1 MERLKSTLNR
11 IDGRGYKA
19 YKDIEGLYRFA
30 GFTLSIDHVQG
41 DPFALASR
49 VSIRIDLTEA
59 SFPEELFS
67 SPIRK
72 TAFED
77 FLGRAMAA
85 SIRAFVKGQRGTG
98 KSGEIRIEAGGQQV
112 LLRNAVIVSSDAI
125 EARLTAGLPAD
136 GRKVLAKDALEMFFC
151 ELPKVVARSLYY
163 KNCDAVA
170 IKAHVESVEDQEY
183 LRRWLAEKGLAAF
196 LADESLLPRRSGI
209 NDKPLKDGVIGF
221 RSPESLSLSLT
232 LPNRGEIR
240 GMGIPEGVTLIVGGG
255 FHGKSTLLHAIER
268 GVYNHIPGDGRE
280 LVVTETTAVKV
291 RAEDGRFI
299 SGVDISPF
307 IDNLP
312 FGRDTKAFTTENA
325 SGSTSQAANIIEAL
339 ECGSRLLLIDEDTSA
354 TNFMIRDER
363 MQSLVAKDKEP
374 ITPLVRRVRELYDRT
389 GVSTVIV
396 MGGSGDYFEVSDRVI
411 MMDSYEAKEVTVEAH
426 SIAGSKAAAP
436 EILSEVSNLSG
447 FFENCARNPEPKRLD
462 ASRGRRD
469 VKIDAADIETLN
481 YGEHRVDL
489 SSVEQLID
497 IAQTR
502 SIGLLIHYYAVNYA
516 SKTSSFVEGLQLALK
531 DVDEMGLDVLSPYK
545 VGNLAL
551 PRIHELAA
559 AVNRIRPG
567 S

>member
-1 MERLKSTLNR
+1 MERLRSILNQ

-19 YKDIEGLYRFA
+19 YKEIKGLYRFA
-30 GFTLSIDHVQG
+30 GYTLSIDHVQG

-77 FLGRAMAA
+77 FIGRAMAS
-85 SIRAFVKGQRGTG
+85 SIRVFVKGRRGTG

-112 LLRNAVIVSSDAI
+112 LYRNAVIVSSDAI

-136 GRKVLAKDALEMFFC
+136 GRKVLAKDALEMFFS
-151 ELPKVVARSLYY
+151 ELPRVVARSLYY
-163 KNCDAVA
+163 KNSDATS
-170 IKAHVESVEDQEY
+170 IKTHVESVEDQEY

-196 LADESLLPRRSGI
+196 LADGSLLPRRSGI
-209 NDKPLKDGVIGF
+209 DDRPLKDGVIEF
-221 RSPESLSLSLT
+221 RSPESLSHSVT

-280 LVVTETTAVKV
+280 LVVTDSTAVKV

-312 FGRDTKAFTTENA
+312 FGRDTKEFTTENA

-363 MQSLVAKDKEP
+363 MQSLVVRDKEP
-374 ITPLVRRVRELYDRT
+374 ITPLVRRVRELYDRW

-396 MGGSGDYFEVSDRVI
+396 MGGSGDYFEVSDRVV
-411 MMDSYEAKEVTVEAH
+411 MMDSYEAKDVTAEAR
-426 SIAGSKAAAP
+426 SIAGSGAAAP

-447 FFENCARNPEPKRLD
+447 FFENCARKPEPKRLD
-462 ASRGRRD
+462 ASRGRRE
-469 VKIDAADIETLN
+469 VKIDAADVETLN

-489 SSVEQLID
+489 SSVEQLVD

-502 SIGLLIHYYAVNYA
+502 AIGLLIHYYAVNYA
-516 SKTSSFVEGLQLALK
+516 SASSLAEGLRLALE

-559 AVNRIRPG
+559 AVNRIRPEG
-567 S
+567 